1 MSESPVPANAA
12 SSNEEPDPRIT
23 ERAITFQDGAL
34 RTEEILI
41 TAGFDMKAFRAD
53 ILKNGLVSSNSYR
66 VKFYPFRANGGD
78 STLNKLVDSLN
89 ARLLYR
95 CENVLLPTVS
105 LLQEENIRRY
115 GYGPV
120 EKVPYGVQFNE
131 VTLTFVEDQYS
142 DINNFFY
149 QWLNTIVN
157 YESEG
162 GQMRAGIGRET
173 LNTYSAYEVGY
184 RDSYA
189 MPRLDIEIY
198 DYTSRTAAINKYTL
212 YEVFPTDIQSVN
224 LSYADENQILKMTVT
239 LAFTDMSTIDLARTA
254 EEIKEAEEK
263 ENGQP
268 QRSSKEE
275 KPQPTNV
282 GADNVRNSTGT
293 AGSANA
299 SKPFAGEAKPVKPS
313 PGSLVLNTVRV
324 KDTFGN
330 PVGIA

>member
-1 MSESPVPANAA
+1 MSESPEQANAIP
-12 SSNEEPDPRIT
+12 SNEEPDPRIT
-23 ERAITFQDGAL
+23 ERAITFQDSDLQG
-34 RTEEILI
+34 EEILV
-41 TAGFDMKAFRAD
+41 TSGFDIKGFRAD
-53 ILKNGLVSSNSYR
+53 ILKNGLVSSNSYK
-66 VKFYPFRANGGD
+66 VKFYPFRANGG
-78 STLNKLVDSLN
+78 SPTLNKLADSLRS
-89 ARLLYR
+89 RLTFR

-131 VTLTFVEDQYS
+131 VTLTFIEDQFS

-149 QWLNTIVN
+149 QWLNTIIN
-157 YESEG
+157 YESSG
-162 GQMRAGIGRET
+162 GQMRRGVGRES
-173 LNTYSAYEVGY
+173 LNEFYSAYEVGY

-189 MPRLDIEIY
+189 MPKLDIEILNY
-198 DYTSRTAAINKYTL
+198 SRKVITVYSL

-224 LSYADENQILKMTVT
+224 LSYADENQTLKMTVT
-239 LAFTDMSTIDLARTA
+239 LAFTDMATIDLGRTS
-254 EEIKEAEEK
+254 EEIEAENN
-263 ENGQP
+263 ENGEP

-293 AGSANA
+293 AQSANA
-299 SKPFAGEAKPVKPS
+299 SKPLAGEAKPPKSS
-313 PGSLVLNTVRV
+313 PGSLTLNTVQV
-324 KDTFGN
+324 KNTFGN

>member
-1 MSESPVPANAA
+1 MSESPEQANAIPT
-12 SSNEEPDPRIT
+12 NEEPDPRIT
-23 ERAITFQDGAL
+23 ERAITFQDSDLQG
-34 RTEEILI
+34 EEILV
-41 TAGFDMKAFRAD
+41 TSGFDIKGFRAD
-53 ILKNGLVSSNSYR
+53 ILKNGLVSSNSYK
-66 VKFYPFRANGGD
+66 VKFYPFRANGGN
-78 STLNKLVDSLN
+78 STLNKLADSLSS
-89 ARLLYR
+89 RLTFR

-131 VTLTFVEDQYS
+131 VTLTFIEDQFS

-157 YESEG
+157 YESSG
-162 GQMRAGIGRET
+162 GQMRRDVGRET
-173 LNTYSAYEVGY
+173 LPSYSAYEVGY

-189 MPRLDIEIY
+189 MPKLDIEIY
-198 DYTSRTAAINKYTL
+198 NYSRKVITVYSL

-224 LSYADENQILKMTVT
+224 LSYADENQTLKMTVT
-239 LAFTDMSTIDLARTA
+239 LAFTDMATIDLGRTA
-254 EEIKEAEEK
+254 EEIEAENN
-263 ENGQP
+263 ENGEP

-282 GADNVRNSTGT
+282 GADNVRNSTSG
-293 AGSANA
+293 GQSANA
-299 SKPFAGEAKPVKPS
+299 SKPFAGEAKPPKSS
-313 PGSLVLNTVRV
+313 PGSLTLNTVQV
-324 KDTFGN
+324 KNTFGN